1 MKRIE
6 YPAAGST
13 YNMDKFGVYEYS
25 TYERSS
31 VLAGR
36 SRRVFLGAY
45 DTLTEAKQE
54 HPDAEFRTA

>member
-6 YPAAGST
+6 YPAAGET
-13 YNMDKFGVYEYS
+13 YNMDKFGVYEYG
-25 TYERSS
+25 TYERGS

-45 DTLTEAKQE
+45 DTLREAREE
-54 HPDAEFRTA
+54 HPEAVLDVT